1 MPNPYGGTTLIR
13 TGLVLKNERSMTMEE
28 FKKKFL
34 DSKIKK
40 SGKKSR
46 GIKKSPSSED
56 AQVRCHSN
64 KTRHFLVEV

>member
-1 MPNPYGGTTLIR
+1 MPSPYGGTTLIK
-13 TGLVLKNERSMTMEE
+13 TGLNLKNERSMTMEQ

-46 GIKKSPSSED
+46 GIKDTQSKED
-56 AQVRCHSN
+56 AQVRGHPN
-64 KTRHFLVEV
+64 NTKHFLN